1 MELNKNE
8 KLRETAEEQSGR
20 LDKANIEKVKQI
32 ITPLSNVEK
41 KEAVKLFSDELI
53 LNEFVERFYN
63 YKEFALN
70 MMQSINDM
78 KAKVGVDEW
87 DCGTKI

>member
-78 KAKVGVDEW
+78 KAKVGVDE
-87 DCGTKI
+87 